1 MLQKGPEGSVQL
13 TSGGVL
19 DSARRKADVGFQVAY
34 LIPWL
39 IALCVVGAVFSLVSF
54 RPGFLRATAAR
65 RARLLQAGPP
75 RFHPAPPGQSPISYP
90 PPPTGPPRFHPA
102 PPGQSPISYP
112 PPPTG
117 GSPG

>member
-90 PPPTGPPRFHPA
+90 PPPTG
-102 PPGQSPISYP
+102 
-112 PPPTG
+112 